1 MSGTS
6 VINKVA
12 MHPSMSALNF
22 ELLITNT
29 LTNHRDLV
37 FSKCKV
43 IAVLIWGRGR
53 DSQVQL
59 HPQNKDMNNANN
71 FLVL

>member
-6 VINKVA
+6 IINKVA
-12 MHPSMSALNF
+12 MQPRMSALNF
-22 ELLITNT
+22 EFLITNT

-37 FSKCKV
+37 FSKRKV
-43 IAVLIWGRGR
+43 IGVRIWERGR

-59 HPQNKDMNNANN
+59 HPQNKGMNNANN